1 MDMCRV
7 RVARL
12 ADVVTAVFC
21 HHLAGNWPLN
31 ACVTAHLVV
40 APEGGKTLV
49 EVTVFSCSQF
59 PERRSVESWQR
70 PAFPTEVR
78 GMNASPLKAQA
89 VGVQRIVCLSDH
101 SVHYS

>member
-1 MDMCRV
+1 M
-7 RVARL
+7 
-12 ADVVTAVFC
+12 
-21 HHLAGNWPLN
+21 
-31 ACVTAHLVV
+31 
-40 APEGGKTLV
+40 